1 MKYIKR
7 FLAVIL
13 ASVFVLVVASCEK
26 GKDIDFPSHSK
37 ELGVDRFLKTDWG
50 MSLEQTLEALG
61 LEKSDVET
69 IDNAL
74 GLGVDDLNRTAYKIK
89 EKMEVNGLKASVVL
103 TFYDKASDLFE
114 YTESDKKD
122 TYVGLAQV
130 SLQFNEDNI
139 EKVYKAFEKEL
150 GDKENW
156 NKDMISASPGEGETV
171 TVNKGTID
179 SLKDEKLKEDI
190 ISIMTDSS
198 TEETEKKHLLSTPI
212 ALTIVVTD
220 TKDVSGN
227 LGISQVVDYNA
238 GAMAIINNLEK

>member
-13 ASVFVLVVASCEK
+13 ASVFVLVVVSCEK

-220 TKDVSGN
+220 TKDVSGD
-227 LGISQVVDYNA
+227 LGISQVLDYNA